1 MTREEVCTKIDKYL
15 SNDCHQPI
23 MVDVAAT
30 TELCQLESHY
40 NVGHLFLKAS
50 EFVNDGGFLM
60 MDQLKNEVQ
69 TQHGV
74 VFLTEI
80 STYLKLHGENE
91 LKSQLRAL
99 LDIQLEGKL
108 IIITHA
114 CQKFMKKFDRRL
126 FDTNRIMFIGV
137 SDDANLSKIFFISKR
152 IPLNYDLI
160 EAPFAHS
167 LRELPAMLEKH
178 DIKDIFVITEL

>member
-50 EFVNDGGFLM
+50 KFVNDGGFLM

-114 CQKFMKKFDRRL
+114 YAK
-126 FDTNRIMFIGV
+126 
-137 SDDANLSKIFFISKR
+137 SS
-152 IPLNYDLI
+152 
-160 EAPFAHS
+160 
-167 LRELPAMLEKH
+167 
-178 DIKDIFVITEL
+178 

>member
-50 EFVNDGGFLM
+50 KFVNDGGFLM

-80 STYLKLHGENE
+80 STYLKLQWR
-91 LKSQLRAL
+91 K
-99 LDIQLEGKL
+99 
-108 IIITHA
+108 
-114 CQKFMKKFDRRL
+114 
-126 FDTNRIMFIGV
+126 
-137 SDDANLSKIFFISKR
+137 
-152 IPLNYDLI
+152 
-160 EAPFAHS
+160 
-167 LRELPAMLEKH
+167 
-178 DIKDIFVITEL
+178 